1 MREEDDGA
9 IILICAF
16 PYRRAQHPSSHP
28 RAGKAPHSQLLFSTA
43 LLLFFRLSS
52 SAPPS
57 GAQSTLGA
65 TARRARRTRGSALRG
80 NAGPLPGLPRLGGPQ
95 AGARGSWPGRVG
107 RLARV
112 WHRLFLLGPRLL
124 TPCSG
129 SMGPALREL
138 TAQHSTRQLL
148 HHLVNISRR
157 SSLAHDSRSK
167 PGYPNP
173 AVRTGAG
180 TQGGPKPEC
189 ASC

>member
-1 MREEDDGA
+1 MLPPSLTPQGSRVLGNGVGGEQAVREKDGGA

-16 PYRRAQHPSSHP
+16 PHRRVQHPSSHP

-43 LLLFFRLSS
+43 LLLFFRVSS

-65 TARRARRTRGSALRG
+65 AARGAQRTRGSALRG

-107 RLARV
+107 RLAWV

-124 TPCSG
+124 APCSG
-129 SMGPALREL
+129 SVGPALPRADSS
-138 TAQHSTRQLL
+138 AQHPAAPP
-148 HHLVNISRR
+148 
-157 SSLAHDSRSK
+157 SS
-167 PGYPNP
+167 G
-173 AVRTGAG
+173 
-180 TQGGPKPEC
+180 
-189 ASC
+189 